1 MGLKKAILHGK
12 EKREP
17 YRGCKAVDAS
27 CRNRGDCA
35 RCMSDRM
42 HSSRKRSAAQCI
54 RVKEY
59 TSWGTVQMEDT

>member
-1 MGLKKAILHGK
+1 MSLKKAILHGK

-27 CRNRGDCA
+27 CRNHGNCA

-42 HSSRKRSAAQCI
+42 HNVNRRNEAQLN
-54 RVKEY
+54 REKEY
-59 TSWGTVQMEDT
+59 NKDAAEN